1 MDHKKEEDELKESYK
16 QSVRNKK
23 ERDVVAELPHDKI
36 NRLED
41 EIRIVNFRNEKLHG
55 LIERMQ
61 KEYASDMQELINTY
75 ESEIT
80 KIEDE
85 MKALKR
91 KFVPDLET
99 IAGVKEQV
107 PENDIRAMDRK
118 RRESYARRWEKN
130 DKKNRYSDEWIRKNI
145 LDNKDLT

>member
-1 MDHKKEEDELKESYK
+1 MDYKELASDTKKTLRD
-16 QSVRNKK
+16 QVR
-23 ERDVVAELPHDKI
+23 I
-36 NRLED
+36 LE
-41 EIRIVNFRNEKLHG
+41 FRNEKLHG

-61 KEYASDMQELINTY
+61 KEYSSDMIELIDTY
-75 ESEIT
+75 ESDIT
-80 KIEDE
+80 RIENE

-99 IAGVKEQV
+99 ITGVKDQV

-130 DKKNRYSDEWIRKNI
+130 DKKGKYSDEWIRENI
-145 LDNKDLT
+145 LNNKDLT

>member
-23 ERDVVAELPHDKI
+23 E
-36 NRLED
+36 RLED

>member
-41 EIRIVNFRNEKLHG
+41 E
-55 LIERMQ
+55 
-61 KEYASDMQELINTY
+61 
-75 ESEIT
+75 
-80 KIEDE
+80 

-99 IAGVKEQV
+99 IAGVKDQV
-107 PENDIRAMDRK
+107 PKNDIRAMDRK

>member
-23 ERDVVAELPHDKI
+23 E
-36 NRLED
+36 RLED

-61 KEYASDMQELINTY
+61 KEYASDMKELINTY
-75 ESEIT
+75 ESEMKT
-80 KIEDE
+80 VEDE
-85 MKALKR
+85 IKALKR

-99 IAGVKEQV
+99 IAGVKDQV
-107 PENDIRAMDRK
+107 PKNDIRAMDRK

>member
-1 MDHKKEEDELKESYK
+1 MDYKELASDTKKTLRD
-16 QSVRNKK
+16 QVR
-23 ERDVVAELPHDKI
+23 I
-36 NRLED
+36 LE
-41 EIRIVNFRNEKLHG
+41 FRNEKLHG

-61 KEYASDMQELINTY
+61 KEYASDMKELINTY

-80 KIEDE
+80 KIENE

-118 RRESYARRWEKN
+118 RRESYARRWEKS
-130 DKKNRYSDEWIRKNI
+130 DKKGKYSDEWIRKNI
-145 LDNKDLT
+145 LNNKDLT

>member
-23 ERDVVAELPHDKI
+23 E
-36 NRLED
+36 RLED

-130 DKKNRYSDEWIRKNI
+130 DKKGKYSDEWIRKNI

>member
-1 MDHKKEEDELKESYK
+1 MDYKELASDTKKTLRD
-16 QSVRNKK
+16 QVR
-23 ERDVVAELPHDKI
+23 I
-36 NRLED
+36 LE
-41 EIRIVNFRNEKLHG
+41 FRNEKLHG

-61 KEYASDMQELINTY
+61 KEYSSDMIELIDTY
-75 ESEIT
+75 ESDIT
-80 KIEDE
+80 RIENE

-99 IAGVKEQV
+99 IAGVKDQV

-130 DKKNRYSDEWIRKNI
+130 DKKGKYSDEWIRENI
-145 LDNKDLT
+145 LNNKDLT

>member
-1 MDHKKEEDELKESYK
+1 MDYKELASDTKKTLRD
-16 QSVRNKK
+16 QVR
-23 ERDVVAELPHDKI
+23 I
-36 NRLED
+36 LE
-41 EIRIVNFRNEKLHG
+41 FRNEKLHG

-61 KEYASDMQELINTY
+61 KEYTSDMIELIDTY
-75 ESEIT
+75 EADI
-80 KIEDE
+80 KRIEDE

-99 IAGVKEQV
+99 IAGVKDQV

-118 RRESYARRWEKN
+118 RRESYARRWEKS
-130 DKKNRYSDEWIRKNI
+130 DKKGKYSDEWIRKNI